1 MGANQIVFPP
11 KTSKCGRARRDP
23 IELLNA
29 IIWVLRT
36 GSSWCAFPEKYGYW
50 HTVYNNFRKW
60 SQQGIMEK
68 IFNYFC
74 ANAEQS
80 SQIQIDS
87 TYVKAHQ
94 HSAGAKKRGIG
105 GGNRKIG
112 GFTSKIHVA
121 TDENGK
127 TMCVFRFC

>member
-1 MGANQIVFPP
+1 MVIGAQFITISENGH
-11 KTSKCGRARRDP
+11 K
-23 IELLNA
+23 
-29 IIWVLRT
+29 
-36 GSSWCAFPEKYGYW
+36 
-50 HTVYNNFRKW
+50 
-60 SQQGIMEK
+60 QGIMEK

-94 HSAGAKKRGIG
+94 YSAGAKKRGIG

-112 GFTSKIHVA
+112 GFTSKIHAA

-127 TMCVFRFC
+127 VIDIFITGGNIHDSI